1 MHHHHHT
8 MVIKMILVQNK
19 NCGQVCGVVSFVTV
33 WLKVRRQDH
42 ISSHLSSA
50 LIPVSS
56 SSLWPTSSSLSPSSS
71 SHLLI
76 IVAVIII
83 NMIIISPRLVASSL
97 LSFIASRLSPSNFQ
111 QARGFQHKF
120 YFSPSALLNQHQHG
134 CWCLVIY
141 SLHLAPQILLSEK
154 ASCTFPFPYYHLIS
168 SLHFH
173 LPKQYF
179 PLVKSYKWP
188 NWSKLNFMGKCG
200 YKCNAAA

>member
-1 MHHHHHT
+1 MYHCLYHHHRP

-56 SSLWPTSSSLSPSSS
+56 ISLWPSSS

-76 IVAVIII
+76 IVAMIII
-83 NMIIISPRLVASSL
+83 NQIIISPRIVASSL

-120 YFSPSALLNQHQHG
+120 YFFPVHRWASINMAVDGLL
-134 CWCLVIY
+134 IY
-141 SLHLAPQILLSEK
+141 SLHIAPQILLLEE

-173 LPKQYF
+173 FPRQYF

>member
-1 MHHHHHT
+1 MYHCLYHHHHP

-56 SSLWPTSSSLSPSSS
+56 SSLWSSSS

-76 IVAVIII
+76 IVAMIII
-83 NMIIISPRLVASSL
+83 NQIIISPRIVASSL

-120 YFSPSALLNQHQHG
+120 YFSPSTVLNQRQHG
-134 CWCLVIY
+134 CWWPCHLFSSSCAPNPHLRKSI
-141 SLHLAPQILLSEK
+141 LH
-154 ASCTFPFPYYHLIS
+154 FPFPI
-168 SLHFH
+168 
-173 LPKQYF
+173 LP
-179 PLVKSYKWP
+179 SH
-188 NWSKLNFMGKCG
+188 
-200 YKCNAAA
+200 